1 MLTPAKIHTD
11 NIKDRSDAY
20 LCTALVNIYTDGNI
34 EYMALIEDGSKP
46 RPYIDRQTLAVIWPP
61 GRSKTIIRT
70 ATSWRDA
77 LEQLQA
83 IADEY
88 GTLAGGVFAVPL
100 VYTTGDL
107 NDDICPAILE
117 PGKTPFGK
125 KPAYIY
131 RPQQPNRGAADMIP
145 TTRGAY

>member
-1 MLTPAKIHTD
+1 MPYKAQNRRFDALFRGIWYNYTLTNDDAPNSLFCQMLTPAKIHTD

-61 GRSKTIIRT
+61 GRSKTIIKT

-107 NDDICPAILE
+107 NDDI
-117 PGKTPFGK
+117 
-125 KPAYIY
+125 
-131 RPQQPNRGAADMIP
+131 
-145 TTRGAY
+145 